1 MKAKL
6 LMTLLL
12 AGEALAADLPAPF
25 HHVRIATF
33 QVDATPSPA
42 TETALLKSWLKGPT
56 AIEVGATKRIN
67 KHFEY
72 SWTTMRQSANER
84 YFHQPGNAAQ
94 QWTSA
99 AKIEFRF

>member
-12 AGEALAADLPAPF
+12 ASKTLAADLPAAF

-33 QVDATPSPA
+33 Q
-42 TETALLKSWLKGPT
+42 TAKSDEPTQSAELLKSWLKGLT
-56 AIEVGATKRIN
+56 GIEVGASKRVS
-67 KHFEY
+67 KRFEF
-72 SWTTMRQSANER
+72 SWTTLRQGANDR
-84 YFHQPGNAAQ
+84 FLSGPGNAAQ
-94 QWTSA
+94 NWISA